1 MSMVLKNNTAAMWAM
16 NELNRNDK
24 NLSKSLKK
32 VASGMKTNG
41 AVDDASGWSISEG
54 MRKQIR
60 TLEQDKANV
69 QNGSSL
75 LKVADGAIEK
85 TIELLRTMK
94 EKAINAANDSNTDAD
109 RAIIQKELDQSIDQ
123 INDNAATQYNGM
135 PLIDGSRN
143 QKIDATTTALT
154 NGHLYEDTSEGTRL
168 VDMKD
173 RGGQSLEIFST
184 DRVTISFVTN
194 GESYSSTFEVGNSSI
209 ATLINNANREFGA
222 NSSDLN
228 NAYIADE
235 AARANA
241 QRAYDA
247 AVNAARDAMNAALAV
262 NPSDFTAL
270 ETYRAA
276 IQAADEAR
284 RSALQAAAEAL
295 ANATATVPL
304 AFNFEYST
312 SSFIG
317 IDGSGNSVYTADGRN
332 ALTITSKNSGM
343 YNQISGFNIQIS
355 DNKGIIKTAAN
366 TALDDFN
373 ESIRAQNDSSDNA
386 FVIHIGTESAQS
398 VKIGLTN
405 MGAVALGLQGQSG
418 KTVSVGTREKANVAI
433 SVFDYAIQ
441 KALDQQTTIGAMES
455 RLEETHNNL
464 VIATENTISAES
476 VIRDADMAKE
486 MTEYTKNSVL
496 SQASQSMLS
505 QANQQSSGAL
515 SLLQG

>member
-154 NGHLYEDTSEGTRL
+154 NGHLHETTSEGTRL
-168 VDMKD
+168 IDMKD

-194 GESYSSTFEVGNSSI
+194 GESYSSTFEVGESSI
-209 ATLINNANREFGA
+209 ATLINSANKSFGA
-222 NSSDLN
+222 DSTTATDAYKKNEKDL
-228 NAYIADE
+228 AQ
-235 AARANA
+235 AAKVFQDKSTDLQNKYTAGLISFPVYLQGVA
-241 QRAYDA
+241 DA
-247 AVNAARDAMNAALAV
+247 AKDFEDARKKAADDLAV
-262 NPSDFTAL
+262 AL
-270 ETYRAA
+270 R
-276 IQAADEAR
+276 D
-284 RSALQAAAEAL
+284 
-295 ANATATVPL
+295 VKL
-304 AFNFEYST
+304 AFNFKYST
-312 SSFIG
+312 TSFIG

-332 ALTITSKNSGM
+332 ALTISSKQNGM

-405 MGAVALGLQGQSG
+405 MDAVALGLQGQSG

-486 MTEYTKNSVL
+486 MTEYTRNSVL

>member
-94 EKAINAANDSNTDAD
+94 EKAISAANDSNTDAD

-154 NGHLYEDTSEGTRL
+154 NGHLHETTSEGTRL
-168 VDMKD
+168 IDMKD

-194 GESYSSTFEVGNSSI
+194 GESYSSTFEVGESSI
-209 ATLINNANREFGA
+209 ATLINNANKSFGADSTTAINAYKKNEEDLAKAAKEFEDKMAELISKIGTMSSDEFGRA
-222 NSSDLN
+222 S
-228 NAYIADE
+228 AAAADKLKK
-235 AARANA
+235 A
-241 QRAYDA
+241 QDDA
-247 AVNAARDAMNAALAV
+247 AKDLE
-262 NPSDFTAL
+262 TAL
-270 ETYRAA
+270 R
-276 IQAADEAR
+276 D
-284 RSALQAAAEAL
+284 
-295 ANATATVPL
+295 VKL
-304 AFNFEYST
+304 AFNFKYST
-312 SSFIG
+312 TSFIG

-332 ALTITSKNSGM
+332 ALTISSKQNGM

-386 FVIHIGTESAQS
+386 FVIHVGTESAQS

>member
-154 NGHLYEDTSEGTRL
+154 NGHLHETTSEGTRL
-168 VDMKD
+168 IDMKD

-194 GESYSSTFEVGNSSI
+194 GESYSSTFEVGESSI
-209 ATLINNANREFGA
+209 ATLINNANKSFGADSTTAINAYKKNEEDLAKAAKEFEDKMAELISKIGTMSSDEFGRA
-222 NSSDLN
+222 S
-228 NAYIADE
+228 AAAADKLKK
-235 AARANA
+235 A
-241 QRAYDA
+241 QDDA
-247 AVNAARDAMNAALAV
+247 AKDLE
-262 NPSDFTAL
+262 TAL
-270 ETYRAA
+270 R
-276 IQAADEAR
+276 D
-284 RSALQAAAEAL
+284 
-295 ANATATVPL
+295 VKL
-304 AFNFEYST
+304 AFNFKYST
-312 SSFIG
+312 TSFIG

-332 ALTITSKNSGM
+332 ALTISSKQNGM

-386 FVIHIGTESAQS
+386 FVIHVGTESAQS

>member
-154 NGHLYEDTSEGTRL
+154 NGHLHETTSEGTRL
-168 VDMKD
+168 IDMKD

-194 GESYSSTFEVGNSSI
+194 GESYSSTFEVGESSI
-209 ATLINNANREFGA
+209 ATLINNANKSFGADSTTAINAYKKNEEDLAKAAKEFEDKMAELISKIGTMSSDEFGRA
-222 NSSDLN
+222 S
-228 NAYIADE
+228 AAAADKLKK
-235 AARANA
+235 AKD
-241 QRAYDA
+241 DA
-247 AVNAARDAMNAALAV
+247 AKDLE
-262 NPSDFTAL
+262 TAL
-270 ETYRAA
+270 R
-276 IQAADEAR
+276 D
-284 RSALQAAAEAL
+284 
-295 ANATATVPL
+295 VKL
-304 AFNFEYST
+304 AFNFKYST
-312 SSFIG
+312 TSFIG

-332 ALTITSKNSGM
+332 ALTISSKQNGM

-418 KTVSVGTREKANVAI
+418 KTVSVGTREKANVAV

-486 MTEYTKNSVL
+486 MTEYTRNSVL

>member
-154 NGHLYEDTSEGTRL
+154 NGHLHETTSEGTRL
-168 VDMKD
+168 IDMKD

-194 GESYSSTFEVGNSSI
+194 GESYSSTFEVGESSI
-209 ATLINNANREFGA
+209 ATLINNANKSFGADSTTAINAYKKNEEDLAKAAKEFEDKMAELISKIGTMSSDEFGRA
-222 NSSDLN
+222 S
-228 NAYIADE
+228 AAAADKLKK
-235 AARANA
+235 AKD
-241 QRAYDA
+241 DA
-247 AVNAARDAMNAALAV
+247 AKDLE
-262 NPSDFTAL
+262 TAL
-270 ETYRAA
+270 R
-276 IQAADEAR
+276 D
-284 RSALQAAAEAL
+284 
-295 ANATATVPL
+295 VKL
-304 AFNFEYST
+304 AFNFKYST
-312 SSFIG
+312 TSFIG

-332 ALTITSKNSGM
+332 ALTISSKQNGM

-464 VIATENTISAES
+464 VVATENTISAES

>member
-154 NGHLYEDTSEGTRL
+154 NGHLHETTSEGTRL
-168 VDMKD
+168 IDMKD

-194 GESYSSTFEVGNSSI
+194 GESYSSTFEVGESSI
-209 ATLINNANREFGA
+209 ATLINNANKSFGADSTTAINAYKKNEEDLAKAAKEFEDKMAELISKIGTMSSDEFGRA
-222 NSSDLN
+222 S
-228 NAYIADE
+228 AAAADKLKK
-235 AARANA
+235 A
-241 QRAYDA
+241 QDDA
-247 AVNAARDAMNAALAV
+247 AKDLE
-262 NPSDFTAL
+262 TAL
-270 ETYRAA
+270 R
-276 IQAADEAR
+276 D
-284 RSALQAAAEAL
+284 
-295 ANATATVPL
+295 VKL
-304 AFNFEYST
+304 AFNFKYST
-312 SSFIG
+312 TSFIG

-486 MTEYTKNSVL
+486 MTEYTRNSVL

>member
-94 EKAINAANDSNTDAD
+94 EKAISAANDSNTDAD

-154 NGHLYEDTSEGTRL
+154 NGHLHETTSEGTRL
-168 VDMKD
+168 IDMKD

-194 GESYSSTFEVGNSSI
+194 GESYSSTFEVGESSI
-209 ATLINNANREFGA
+209 ATLINNANKSFGADSTTAINAYKKNEEDLAKAAKEFEDKMAELISKIGTMSSDEFGRA
-222 NSSDLN
+222 S
-228 NAYIADE
+228 AAAADKLKK
-235 AARANA
+235 AKD
-241 QRAYDA
+241 DA
-247 AVNAARDAMNAALAV
+247 AKDLE
-262 NPSDFTAL
+262 TAL
-270 ETYRAA
+270 R
-276 IQAADEAR
+276 D
-284 RSALQAAAEAL
+284 
-295 ANATATVPL
+295 VKL
-304 AFNFEYST
+304 AFNFKYST
-312 SSFIG
+312 TSFIG

-332 ALTITSKNSGM
+332 ALTISSKQNGM

-418 KTVSVGTREKANVAI
+418 KTVSVGTIEKANVAI

-464 VIATENTISAES
+464 VVATENTISAES

>member
-94 EKAINAANDSNTDAD
+94 EKAISAANDSNTDAD

-154 NGHLYEDTSEGTRL
+154 NGHLHEDTSEGTKL
-168 VDMKD
+168 VDMRD

-194 GESYSSTFEVGNSSI
+194 GESYSSTFEVGDSSI
-209 ATLINNANREFGA
+209 ATLINNANKSFGA
-222 NSSDLN
+222 TNVGTAYEDNERAVKEAERKFLEDMKKASDDY
-228 NAYIADE
+228 AASGYADD
-235 AARANA
+235 A
-241 QRAYDA
+241 AYDA
-247 AVNAARDAMNAALAV
+247 ARALAKK
-262 NPSDFTAL
+262 NKADAL
-270 ETYRAA
+270 KAAADDLSAA
-276 IQAADEAR
+276 ITAAG
-284 RSALQAAAEAL
+284 
-295 ANATATVPL
+295 ATL
-304 AFNFEYST
+304 AFNFKYST
-312 SSFIG
+312 TSFIG

-332 ALTITSKNSGM
+332 ALTISSKQNGM

-405 MGAVALGLQGQSG
+405 MDAVALGLQGQSG
-418 KTVSVGTREKANVAI
+418 KTVSVGTIEKANVAI

-486 MTEYTKNSVL
+486 MTEYTRNSVL

>member
-154 NGHLYEDTSEGTRL
+154 NSHLHETTSEGTKL
-168 VDMKD
+168 IDMKD

-194 GESYSSTFEVGNSSI
+194 GESYSSTFEVGDSSI
-209 ATLINNANREFGA
+209 ATLINSANKSFGA
-222 NSSDLN
+222 DSTTATDAYKKNEKDL
-228 NAYIADE
+228 AQ
-235 AARANA
+235 AAKVFQDKSTDLQNKYTAGLISFPVYLQGVA
-241 QRAYDA
+241 DA
-247 AVNAARDAMNAALAV
+247 AKDFEDARKKAADDLAV
-262 NPSDFTAL
+262 AL
-270 ETYRAA
+270 R
-276 IQAADEAR
+276 D
-284 RSALQAAAEAL
+284 
-295 ANATATVPL
+295 VKL
-304 AFNFEYST
+304 AFNFKYST
-312 SSFIG
+312 TSFIG

-332 ALTITSKNSGM
+332 ALTISSKQNGM

-486 MTEYTKNSVL
+486 MTEYTRNSVL

>member
-85 TIELLRTMK
+85 TVELLRTMK

-109 RAIIQKELDQSIDQ
+109 RAIIQKELDQSIEQ

-135 PLIDGSRN
+135 SLIDGSRN

-154 NGHLYEDTSEGTRL
+154 NGHLHESTSEGTRL

-173 RGGQSLEIFST
+173 RGGESLCIFST

-194 GESYSSTFEVGNSSI
+194 GESYSSTFEVGDSSI
-209 ATLINNANREFGA
+209 ATLINNANKSFGA
-222 NSSDLN
+222 DSIDPKVYEDNERDVKK
-228 NAYIADE
+228 AQDDYDKAEE
-235 AARANA
+235 AAWA
-241 QRAYDA
+241 AYKTSKDRDALNKALDKAEEARDKALKDA
-247 AVNAARDAMNAALAV
+247 ADALA
-262 NPSDFTAL
+262 A
-270 ETYRAA
+270 
-276 IQAADEAR
+276 
-284 RSALQAAAEAL
+284 
-295 ANATATVPL
+295 ATAGVTL

-312 SSFIG
+312 TSFIG

-332 ALTITSKNSGM
+332 ALTVSSKNSGM

-405 MGAVALGLQGQSG
+405 MDAVALGLQGQSG
-418 KTVSVGTREKANVAI
+418 KTVSVGTIEKANVAI

-486 MTEYTKNSVL
+486 MTEYTRNSVL

>member
-154 NGHLYEDTSEGTRL
+154 NSHLHETTSEGTKL
-168 VDMKD
+168 IDMKD

-194 GESYSSTFEVGNSSI
+194 GESYSSTFEVGDSSI
-209 ATLINNANREFGA
+209 ATLINSANKSFGA
-222 NSSDLN
+222 DSTTATDAYKKNEKDL
-228 NAYIADE
+228 AQ
-235 AARANA
+235 AAKVFQDKSTDLQNKYTAGLISFPVYLQGVA
-241 QRAYDA
+241 DA
-247 AVNAARDAMNAALAV
+247 AKDFEDARKKAADDLAV
-262 NPSDFTAL
+262 AL
-270 ETYRAA
+270 R
-276 IQAADEAR
+276 D
-284 RSALQAAAEAL
+284 
-295 ANATATVPL
+295 VKL
-304 AFNFEYST
+304 AFNFKYST
-312 SSFIG
+312 TSFIG

-332 ALTITSKNSGM
+332 ALTISSKQNGM

-464 VIATENTISAES
+464 VVATENTISAES

-486 MTEYTKNSVL
+486 MTEYTRNSVL

>member
-94 EKAINAANDSNTDAD
+94 EKAISAANDSNTDAD

-154 NGHLYEDTSEGTRL
+154 NGHLHETTSEGTRL
-168 VDMKD
+168 IDMKD

-194 GESYSSTFEVGNSSI
+194 GESYSSTFEVGESSI
-209 ATLINNANREFGA
+209 ATLINNANKSFGA
-222 NSSDLN
+222 DSTTAI
-228 NAYIADE
+228 NAYKKNEEDLAKADKKFTDTTTDLYNKKLAGTITSDVFGQAMLE
-235 AARANA
+235 AARE
-241 QRAYDA
+241 
-247 AVNAARDAMNAALAV
+247 L
-262 NPSDFTAL
+262 
-270 ETYRAA
+270 
-276 IQAADEAR
+276 DEAR
-284 RSALQAAAEAL
+284 KKAADDLAVALRD
-295 ANATATVPL
+295 VKL
-304 AFNFEYST
+304 AFNFKYST
-312 SSFIG
+312 TSFIG

-332 ALTITSKNSGM
+332 ALTISSKQNGM

-464 VIATENTISAES
+464 VVATENTISAES

>member
-94 EKAINAANDSNTDAD
+94 EKAISAANDSNTDAD

-154 NGHLYEDTSEGTRL
+154 NGHLHETTSEGTRL
-168 VDMKD
+168 IDMKD

-194 GESYSSTFEVGNSSI
+194 GESYSSTFEVGESSI
-209 ATLINNANREFGA
+209 ATLINNANKSFGADSTTAINAYKKNEEDLAKAAKEFEDKMAELISKIGTMSSDEFGRA
-222 NSSDLN
+222 S
-228 NAYIADE
+228 AAAADKLKK
-235 AARANA
+235 A
-241 QRAYDA
+241 QDDA
-247 AVNAARDAMNAALAV
+247 AKDLE
-262 NPSDFTAL
+262 TAL
-270 ETYRAA
+270 R
-276 IQAADEAR
+276 D
-284 RSALQAAAEAL
+284 
-295 ANATATVPL
+295 VKL
-304 AFNFEYST
+304 AFNFKYST
-312 SSFIG
+312 TSFIG

-332 ALTITSKNSGM
+332 ALTISSKQNGM

-418 KTVSVGTREKANVAI
+418 KTVSVGTIEKANVAI

-464 VIATENTISAES
+464 VVATENTISAES

>member
-1 MSMVLKNNTAAMWAM
+1 M
-16 NELNRNDK
+16 
-24 NLSKSLKK
+24 
-32 VASGMKTNG
+32 
-41 AVDDASGWSISEG
+41 
-54 MRKQIR
+54 
-60 TLEQDKANV
+60 
-69 QNGSSL
+69 
-75 LKVADGAIEK
+75 
-85 TIELLRTMK
+85 
-94 EKAINAANDSNTDAD
+94 
-109 RAIIQKELDQSIDQ
+109 
-123 INDNAATQYNGM
+123 
-135 PLIDGSRN
+135 
-143 QKIDATTTALT
+143 
-154 NGHLYEDTSEGTRL
+154 
-168 VDMKD
+168 
-173 RGGQSLEIFST
+173 
-184 DRVTISFVTN
+184 
-194 GESYSSTFEVGNSSI
+194 
-209 ATLINNANREFGA
+209 
-222 NSSDLN
+222 
-228 NAYIADE
+228 
-235 AARANA
+235 
-241 QRAYDA
+241 
-247 AVNAARDAMNAALAV
+247 
-262 NPSDFTAL
+262 
-270 ETYRAA
+270 
-276 IQAADEAR
+276 
-284 RSALQAAAEAL
+284 QAAAEAL

-405 MGAVALGLQGQSG
+405 MDAVALGLQGQSG

-486 MTEYTKNSVL
+486 MTEYTRNSVL

>member
-94 EKAINAANDSNTDAD
+94 EKAISAANDSNTDAD

-154 NGHLYEDTSEGTRL
+154 NGHLHEDTSEGTRL

-194 GESYSSTFEVGNSSI
+194 GESYSSTFEVGDSSI
-209 ATLINNANREFGA
+209 ATLINNANKSFGA
-222 NSSDLN
+222 TNVGTAYEDNERAVKEAERKFLEDMKKASDD
-228 NAYIADE
+228 Y
-235 AARANA
+235 AA
-241 QRAYDA
+241 
-247 AVNAARDAMNAALAV
+247 
-262 NPSDFTAL
+262 
-270 ETYRAA
+270 
-276 IQAADEAR
+276 
-284 RSALQAAAEAL
+284 
-295 ANATATVPL
+295 
-304 AFNFEYST
+304 
-312 SSFIG
+312 
-317 IDGSGNSVYTADGRN
+317 SGYGRN
-332 ALTITSKNSGM
+332 RPCDYRLHY
-343 YNQISGFNIQIS
+343 YNFI
-355 DNKGIIKTAAN
+355 
-366 TALDDFN
+366 
-373 ESIRAQNDSSDNA
+373 
-386 FVIHIGTESAQS
+386 
-398 VKIGLTN
+398 
-405 MGAVALGLQGQSG
+405 
-418 KTVSVGTREKANVAI
+418 
-433 SVFDYAIQ
+433 
-441 KALDQQTTIGAMES
+441 
-455 RLEETHNNL
+455 
-464 VIATENTISAES
+464 
-476 VIRDADMAKE
+476 
-486 MTEYTKNSVL
+486 
-496 SQASQSMLS
+496 
-505 QANQQSSGAL
+505 
-515 SLLQG
+515 

>member
-154 NGHLYEDTSEGTRL
+154 NGHLHEDTSEGTKL
-168 VDMKD
+168 VDMRD

-194 GESYSSTFEVGNSSI
+194 GESYSSTFEVGDSSI
-209 ATLINNANREFGA
+209 ATLINNANKSFGA
-222 NSSDLN
+222 TNVGTAYEDNERAVKEAERIFMEAMKKASDDY
-228 NAYIADE
+228 AASGYADD
-235 AARANA
+235 A
-241 QRAYDA
+241 AYDA
-247 AVNAARDAMNAALAV
+247 ARALAKK
-262 NPSDFTAL
+262 NKADAL
-270 ETYRAA
+270 KAAADDLSAA
-276 IQAADEAR
+276 ITAAG
-284 RSALQAAAEAL
+284 
-295 ANATATVPL
+295 ATL
-304 AFNFEYST
+304 AFNFKYST
-312 SSFIG
+312 TSFIG

-332 ALTITSKNSGM
+332 ALTISSKQNGM

-405 MGAVALGLQGQSG
+405 MDAVALGLQGQSG

-486 MTEYTKNSVL
+486 MTEYTRNSVL

>member
-94 EKAINAANDSNTDAD
+94 EKAISAANDSNTDAD

-154 NGHLYEDTSEGTRL
+154 NGHLHETTSEGTRL
-168 VDMKD
+168 IDMKD

-194 GESYSSTFEVGNSSI
+194 GESYSSTFEVGESSI
-209 ATLINNANREFGA
+209 ATLINSANKSFGADSTTAINAYKKNEEDLAKAAKEFEDKMAELISKIGTMSSDEFGRA
-222 NSSDLN
+222 S
-228 NAYIADE
+228 AAAADKLKK
-235 AARANA
+235 AKD
-241 QRAYDA
+241 DA
-247 AVNAARDAMNAALAV
+247 AKDLE
-262 NPSDFTAL
+262 TAL
-270 ETYRAA
+270 R
-276 IQAADEAR
+276 D
-284 RSALQAAAEAL
+284 
-295 ANATATVPL
+295 VKL
-304 AFNFEYST
+304 AFNFKYST
-312 SSFIG
+312 TSFIG

-332 ALTITSKNSGM
+332 ALTISSKQNGM

-405 MGAVALGLQGQSG
+405 MDAVALGLQGQSG
-418 KTVSVGTREKANVAI
+418 KTVSVGTREKANVAV

>member
-94 EKAINAANDSNTDAD
+94 EKAISAANDSNTDAD

-154 NGHLYEDTSEGTRL
+154 NSHLHETTSEGTKL
-168 VDMKD
+168 IDMKD

-194 GESYSSTFEVGNSSI
+194 GESYSSTFEVGDSSI
-209 ATLINNANREFGA
+209 ATLINSANKSFGA
-222 NSSDLN
+222 DSTTAI
-228 NAYIADE
+228 NAYKKNEEDLAKAAKKFADTTTDLSNKMLAGTITSDVFNQGMKE
-235 AARANA
+235 ASRE
-241 QRAYDA
+241 
-247 AVNAARDAMNAALAV
+247 L
-262 NPSDFTAL
+262 
-270 ETYRAA
+270 
-276 IQAADEAR
+276 DEAR
-284 RSALQAAAEAL
+284 KKAADDLAVALRD
-295 ANATATVPL
+295 VKL
-304 AFNFEYST
+304 AFNFKYST
-312 SSFIG
+312 TSFIG

-332 ALTITSKNSGM
+332 ALTISSKQNGM

-464 VIATENTISAES
+464 VVATENTISAES

-486 MTEYTKNSVL
+486 MTEYTRNSVL